1 MERGWKRRL
10 RFSYAPSIDLC
21 QPRGEGVPAPG
32 SSSTPIAAAH
42 SVAAGPAARSA
53 CRAGLILST
62 SRSGHCLDNA
72 VAESFFHRLKTELVY
87 QHRYR
92 TREEARLAIF
102 DYIAAFYNR
111 TRRHSSNAY
120 RSPDDQE
127 TQYAASGT

>member
-10 RFSYAPSIDLC
+10 RFSMRRLSISGSRAVRAFRRRAPLPLRS
-21 QPRGEGVPAPG
+21 RR
-32 SSSTPIAAAH
+32 PI

-72 VAESFFHRLKTELVY
+72 VAESFFHTLKTELVY

-92 TREEARLAIF
+92 AREEARLAIF
-102 DYIAAFYNR
+102 DYIAAF
-111 TRRHSSNAY
+111 TIA
-120 RSPDDQE
+120 PV
-127 TQYAASGT
+127 GTPVMPIA